1 MENEVRLIDAPV
13 GLFKHGKCLGLKTE
27 YMINNRVEAYVV
39 ESGEIFWGGVNTDE
53 EVNNLLVTPIDPERL
68 RPKGRWELQE
78 YCWSEAWKCS
88 VCGEEWCFEYDPTEP
103 AEKVNY
109 CPNCGAKME
118 G

>member
-1 MENEVRLIDAPV
+1 MTMENEVRMIDANALV
-13 GLFKHGKCLGLKTE
+13 QRLIENGWLKRDITDSAE
-27 YMINNRVEAYVV
+27 MIAVQAA
-39 ESGEIFWGGVNTDE
+39 IDDAPT
-53 EVNNLLVTPIDPERL
+53 IDPESL

-78 YCWSEAWKCS
+78 YCWSEAWRCS